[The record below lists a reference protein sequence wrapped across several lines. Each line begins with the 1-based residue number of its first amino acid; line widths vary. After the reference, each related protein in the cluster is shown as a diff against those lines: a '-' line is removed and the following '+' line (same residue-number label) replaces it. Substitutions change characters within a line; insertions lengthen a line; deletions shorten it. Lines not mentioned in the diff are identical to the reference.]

1 MEMSFE
7 LPVMYKGEEREYKAR
22 AVVYGYTYRFYI
34 LVDDT
39 ELIFEKDDE
48 QQFRVLQESPGT
60 TPPDPALLSAI
71 IDSLQQ
77 LSN

>member
-1 MEMSFE
+1 MEMSFD
-7 LPVMYKGEEREYKAR
+7 LPVMYKGEERTYPTR
-22 AVVYGYTYRFYI
+22 AVLYGYAYRFYV

-39 ELIFEKDDE
+39 ELLFEKDDE
-48 QQFRVLQESPGT
+48 QEFRVLQENAAG
-60 TPPDPALLSAI
+60 TPPDPALLSTI

>member
-1 MEMSFE
+1 MNFD
-7 LPVMYKGEEREYKAR
+7 LPVTYKGEEREYKAR
-22 AVVYGYTYRFYI
+22 AVTYGYTYRFYI

-39 ELIFEKDDE
+39 ELVFEKDDE
-48 QQFRVLQESPGT
+48 QQFRVLQEHPAA

-77 LSN
+77 LSD